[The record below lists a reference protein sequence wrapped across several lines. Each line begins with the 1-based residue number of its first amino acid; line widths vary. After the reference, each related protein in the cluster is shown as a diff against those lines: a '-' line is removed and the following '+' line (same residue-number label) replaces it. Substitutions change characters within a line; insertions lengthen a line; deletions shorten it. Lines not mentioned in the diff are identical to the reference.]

1 MSGSVVIV
9 INPDDSNDALCVWVE
24 DEEDQLNEEE

>member
-9 INPDDSNDALCVWVE
+9 INPDDSNDALCIWVE
-24 DEEDQLNEEE
+24 DEEEEE

>member
-9 INPDDSNDALCVWVE
+9 INPNDSNDALCEWVE
-24 DEEDQLNEEE
+24 NQDEEE